1 MVQENQPPDIER
13 RVRELL
19 RPDEAVASRVVARA
33 FASRR
38 ARKVRIRVST
48 WGIVVATLVALVGMT
63 VWRSRQGSA
72 EHLTITA
79 KGSFLVVESSDGRRW
94 VVGPGSERRA
104 GGNYVIVVRE

>member
-13 RVRELL
+13 RVREIL
-19 RPDEAVASRVVARA
+19 RPDDAVASRVIARA

-38 ARKVRIRVST
+38 ARNVRIRVSA
-48 WGIVVATLVALVGMT
+48 WGIVAATIVALVGVT
-63 VWRSRQGSA
+63 GWRSRQGSA